1 MLLGHNEYMSFL
13 IPREIYHGLQWKTDK
28 RFFAP
33 MAQSPIGNVFL
44 NDFVIVMNG
53 GVRHIYHIQQ
63 FLCHVSYTLSG
74 IYSTII
80 CLFTGWL

>member
-1 MLLGHNEYMSFL
+1 MLLVHNEYMSFL

-33 MAQSPIGNVFL
+33 MAQSSIGNVFL

-53 GVRHIYHIQQ
+53 GVRQ
-63 FLCHVSYTLSG
+63 FI
-74 IYSTII
+74 IYSNF
-80 CLFTGWL
+80 CVM